1 MSRSNRRLD
10 WKDIFLCYPIFD
22 NICAH
27 LDPNDILFFR
37 LTTKQLS
44 SSFNSLFKT
53 QWNINRQLTRFV
65 KDPVGFRSKLAK
77 HDALISGSFALQFF
91 ERRFWLDSGL
101 DIYVQDANDFRNPE
115 QIGTYL
121 VKHESY
127 ELQGSKTEANGG
139 LINHV
144 GELKYMSK
152 VFHIPN
158 HSSYILTW
166 IQVESYLRTSSTKEK
181 PIQIRIIYTTGI
193 PFQAILQGS
202 HTSLVM
208 NVISWDFAY
217 SLFPDMNF
225 IKRIAYETNGD
236 SNSYLQANTD
246 HEVPEAKY
254 RRRGWEWERA
264 AAIGD
269 SKNLHSLN
277 LAGRRKID
285 DSYTWT
291 IKLDT
296 NDVNGGQP
304 SYVLQNS
311 YFQVVGLSPPDAQYF
326 VSMNIVR
333 SCILRY
339 EYPTTTRFYDPFSFW
354 ASVKQKL
361 DDLTHSQLLK
371 FPEDERPIP
380 LRTSGPS
387 GYKIEYN
394 PRTIRRHVQEP
405 KGWIFY
411 DDQIPIW
418 YEEYLKDEEA
428 RLRAKEEMEQAELE
442 LHIVN

>member
-1 MSRSNRRLD
+1 MSGSNRHLD

-27 LDPNDILFFR
+27 LDPKDILFFR
-37 LTTKQLS
+37 LTTKQLC
-44 SSFNSLFKT
+44 SSFNSLFMT

-91 ERRFWLDSGL
+91 ERRLWLDSGL
-101 DIYVQDANDFRNPE
+101 DIYVQDANNFRNPE
-115 QIGTYL
+115 QIAKYL
-121 VKHESY
+121 VKYESY
-127 ELQGSKTEANGG
+127 ELQGSKTEANSG
-139 LINHV
+139 LINHA
-144 GELKYMSK
+144 GQLKYISQ
-152 VFHIPN
+152 I
-158 HSSYILTW
+158 
-166 IQVESYLRTSSTKEK
+166 ESYLRKSSTKEK
-181 PIQIRIIYTTGI
+181 PIQIQIIYTTSI
-193 PFQAILQGS
+193 PFQAIIQGA

-208 NVISWDFAY
+208 NIISWDFAY

-225 IKRIAYETNGD
+225 IKRTAYEMNGGD
-236 SNSYLQANTD
+236 NGYLQANAD
-246 HEVPEAKY
+246 HEDTEAKY
-254 RRRGWEWERA
+254 RRRGWEWEKA

-277 LAGRRKID
+277 LASRRRID

-291 IKLDT
+291 IILDT
-296 NDVNGGQP
+296 NDVTGGQP
-304 SYVLQNS
+304 SYILQNS
-311 YFQVVGLSPPDAQYF
+311 YFKVAQLGPPNTQYF
-326 VSMNIVR
+326 VDMNTVR
-333 SCILRY
+333 ACILRY
-339 EYPTTTRFYDPFSFW
+339 EYTTTTKFDDHFSFW

-361 DDLTHSQLLK
+361 DDLTHTQLLK
-371 FPEDERPIP
+371 FPENERPIP
-380 LRTSGPS
+380 LQTHGPS

-394 PRTIRRHVQEP
+394 SRTIKRRVQEP

-428 RLRAKEEMEQAELE
+428 RLRAEQEMEQAELE
-442 LHIVN
+442 LHIRN

>member
-1 MSRSNRRLD
+1 MSGSNRHLD

-37 LTTKQLS
+37 LTTKQLA
-44 SSFNSLFKT
+44 SSFTSLFKT

-65 KDPVGFRSKLAK
+65 KNPVGFRSKLAK

-91 ERRFWLDSGL
+91 ERRFWLDSDL
-101 DIYVQDANDFRNPE
+101 DIYVQDANNFRNPE
-115 QIGTYL
+115 QIGEYL

-127 ELQGSKTEANGG
+127 RLQGSKTEANGG
-139 LINHV
+139 LMNHV
-144 GELKYMSK
+144 GQLKYISQ
-152 VFHIPN
+152 I
-158 HSSYILTW
+158 
-166 IQVESYLRTSSTKEK
+166 ESYLRTSSTKEK
-181 PIQIRIIYTTGI
+181 PIQIQIIYTTNI
-193 PFQAILQGS
+193 PFQAIIKGF

-217 SLFPDMNF
+217 SLFPDMSF
-225 IKRIAYETNGD
+225 IKRTAYEINGGD
-236 SNSYLQANTD
+236 NGQLQANAD
-246 HEVPEAKY
+246 QEDPEAKY
-254 RRRGWEWERA
+254 RRRGWEWEKA

-277 LAGRRKID
+277 LASRRKID

-291 IKLDT
+291 IILDT

-304 SYVLQNS
+304 SYLLQHS
-311 YFQVVGLSPPDAQYF
+311 YFKVAQLSPPNTQYF
-326 VSMNIVR
+326 VDMNIVR

-339 EYPTTTRFYDPFSFW
+339 EYTTTMKFYDQFSFW
-354 ASVKQKL
+354 ASVKPKL
-361 DDLTHSQLLK
+361 DDLTHTQLLK
-371 FPEDERPIP
+371 FPESERPIS
-380 LRTSGPS
+380 LRTRGPS

-394 PRTIRRHVQEP
+394 SRTIKRRVPEL

-428 RLRAKEEMEQAELE
+428 RLRAKQEMEQAELE
-442 LHIVN
+442 LNIVN

>member
-1 MSRSNRRLD
+1 MSGSNRHLD

-101 DIYVQDANDFRNPE
+101 DIYVQDANNFRTPE
-115 QIGTYL
+115 KIGKYL

-127 ELQGSKTEANGG
+127 RLQGSKTEANGG
-139 LINHV
+139 LINNV
-144 GELKYMSK
+144 GQLKYIS
-152 VFHIPN
+152 
-158 HSSYILTW
+158 
-166 IQVESYLRTSSTKEK
+166 QVESYLRTSSTKEK
-181 PIQIRIIYTTGI
+181 PIQIQIIYTTNI
-193 PFQAILQGS
+193 PFQAIIQGF
-202 HTSLVM
+202 HTSLLM
-208 NVISWDFAY
+208 NVISWNFAY

-225 IKRIAYETNGD
+225 IKRTAYEINGGG
-236 SNSYLQANTD
+236 NGYLQVNAD
-246 HEVPEAKY
+246 HEDSEAKY
-254 RRRGWEWERA
+254 RRRGWEWEKA

-277 LAGRRKID
+277 LASRRKID

-304 SYVLQNS
+304 SYLLQSS
-311 YFQVVGLSPPDAQYF
+311 YFKVAQIGPPNKQYF
-326 VSMNIVR
+326 VDMNIVR

-339 EYPTTTRFYDPFSFW
+339 EYTTTTKFYDHFSFW
-354 ASVKQKL
+354 ALVKQKL
-361 DDLTHSQLLK
+361 DDLTHTQLLK
-371 FPEDERPIP
+371 FPENERPIP
-380 LRTSGPS
+380 LQTRGPS
-387 GYKIEYN
+387 GYKIEHYS
-394 PRTIRRHVQEP
+394 RTIKRHVQEP

-418 YEEYLKDEEA
+418 HEEYLKDEEA
-428 RLRAKEEMEQAELE
+428 RLRAKQEMEQAESE
-442 LHIVN
+442 LHIIN

>member
-1 MSRSNRRLD
+1 MSGSNRHLD

-37 LTTKQLS
+37 LTTKQIS
-44 SSFNSLFKT
+44 SSFNSLSKT

-65 KDPVGFRSKLAK
+65 KDPVGFRSQLAK

-101 DIYVQDANDFRNPE
+101 DIYVQDTNNFRTPE
-115 QIGTYL
+115 KIGKYL

-127 ELQGSKTEANGG
+127 RLQGSKTEANGG
-139 LINHV
+139 LINNV
-144 GELKYMSK
+144 GQLKYIS
-152 VFHIPN
+152 
-158 HSSYILTW
+158 
-166 IQVESYLRTSSTKEK
+166 QVESYLRTSSTKER
-181 PIQIRIIYTTGI
+181 PIQIQIIYTTNI
-193 PFQAILQGS
+193 PFQAIIQGF
-202 HTSLVM
+202 HTSLLM

-225 IKRIAYETNGD
+225 IKRTAYEINGGG
-236 SNSYLQANTD
+236 NGYLQVNAD
-246 HEVPEAKY
+246 HEDFEAKY
-254 RRRGWEWERA
+254 RRRGWEWEKA

-277 LAGRRKID
+277 LASRRKID

-296 NDVNGGQP
+296 NDVDGGQP
-304 SYVLQNS
+304 SYLLQSS
-311 YFQVVGLSPPDAQYF
+311 YFKVAQLGPPNKQYF
-326 VSMNIVR
+326 VDMNIVR

-339 EYPTTTRFYDPFSFW
+339 EYTTTTKFYDHFSFW

-361 DDLTHSQLLK
+361 DDLTHTQLLK
-371 FPEDERPIP
+371 FPENERPIP
-380 LRTSGPS
+380 LQTRGPS
-387 GYKIEYN
+387 GYKIEHYS
-394 PRTIRRHVQEP
+394 RTIKRHVQEP

-418 YEEYLKDEEA
+418 HEEYLKDEEA
-428 RLRAKEEMEQAELE
+428 RLRAKQEMEQVELE
-442 LHIVN
+442 LHNIN